1 MEDSRIPNAGTFVIS
16 HEDHTIGNLLR
27 MQLLKDKATV
37 KFAGYRKPHP
47 LQNCIE
53 LKIQTTDELRPYDA
67 LKTSIKELKDTT
79 SKLKRSFQD
88 QMKKQHVN

>member
-1 MEDSRIPNAGTFVIS
+1 M
-16 HEDHTIGNLLR
+16 GNLLR
-27 MQLLKDKATV
+27 MQLLKDKSAV

-67 LKTSIKELKDTT
+67 LKTSIKDLKDIT

-88 QMKKQHVN
+88 QMKKQHMN